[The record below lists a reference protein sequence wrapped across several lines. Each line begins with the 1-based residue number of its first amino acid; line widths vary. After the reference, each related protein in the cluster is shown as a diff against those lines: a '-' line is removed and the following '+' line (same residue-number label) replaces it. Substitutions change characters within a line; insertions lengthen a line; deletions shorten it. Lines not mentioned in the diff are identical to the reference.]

1 MTLHDLSTWLGQSD
15 DRSIH
20 IEWSGFYGEWS
31 GFYDV
36 RLSVGLHTYT
46 GGSSSL
52 ETAIR
57 LAVDDHKRRTR
68 RDEISKKT
76 GAGK

>member
-1 MTLHDLSTWLGQSD
+1 MTLNDLGTWLGESD

-20 IEWSGFYGEWS
+20 IEWS

-52 ETAIR
+52 ETAMR
-57 LAVDDHKRRTR
+57 LAIDDHARRTR